1 MASLIQGSPLPDVQT
16 TQQTTSTAPAW
27 YNNFLSSIPSTGAP
41 TADTGVAGFSGL
53 QQQAFGAAPSAINAG
68 QGALGTAVN
77 TATNVAGTPTID
89 MISQY
94 MNPYTQQVIGEV
106 GRLGQQNFQ
115 NKLAPGATAG
125 AVGSGQFGSTRGM
138 NVYGNIAR
146 EASRDI
152 TGQQGALLSS
162 GFDAALKAAQAQQQ
176 LNLQA
181 AQQLG
186 TLSGQQYTQG
196 VGGLDVLSKLGAQQ
210 QAQEQARIDY
220 PLSLAERRAS
230 VLKGLQVPMS
240 TEQTFKGPMPGA
252 YAPSPLQQI
261 LGYTAGTASLF
272 TPRYD
277 KNGNPI
283 PGSSPL
289 SQIPGL
295 RDLFSPSTPAAA
307 PVYSG
312 QSLPD
317 GTPIYTKPD
326 GTLVDST
333 GSPIDLN
340 IFNPNESPYSPI
352 EPSDPGWNTPTGITA
367 GNNDSGFAAGNS
379 DVGFNSDIN
388 MYGP

>member
-1 MASLIQGSPLPDVQT
+1 MASLTQGSALPDVQT

-53 QQQAFGAAPSAINAG
+53 QQQAFGAAPTTINAG

-106 GRLGQQNFQ
+106 GRLGQQNFE
-115 NKLAPGATAG
+115 NKLAPAATAG

-152 TGQQGALLSS
+152 TGQQGSLLSS
-162 GFDAALKAAQAQQQ
+162 GFNDALKAAQAQQQ

-186 TLSGQQYTQG
+186 TLSNQQYTQG

-210 QAQEQARIDY
+210 QAQEQAKIDY
-220 PLSLAERRAS
+220 PLSLEERQSAI
-230 VLKGLQVPMS
+230 LKGLQVPMS
-240 TEQTFKGPMPGA
+240 TEQKFKGPMPGA
-252 YAPSPLQQI
+252 YSPSPLQQI

-295 RDLFSPSTPAAA
+295 NKLLNLGSGSESNPAV
-307 PVYSG
+307 PVDT
-312 QSLPD
+312 SLGNYGLPVQ
-317 GTPIYTKPD
+317 G
-326 GTLVDST
+326 
-333 GSPIDLN
+333 
-340 IFNPNESPYSPI
+340 
-352 EPSDPGWNTPTGITA
+352 TGIGGGAGAGQIQGTDGKVYNDPTYGTA
-367 GNNDSGFAAGNS
+367 SGGVTPPSIDDTNF
-379 DVGFNSDIN
+379 DLTDD
-388 MYGP
+388 YTTDTTLGP

>member
-1 MASLIQGSPLPDVQT
+1 MASLTQGSALPDVQT

-27 YNNFLSSIPSTGAP
+27 YNNFLSSVSTTGAP
-41 TADTGVAGFSGL
+41 TPETGVAGFSGL
-53 QQQAFGAAPSAINAG
+53 QQQAFSGAPGAINAG

-77 TATNVAGTPTID
+77 TATNVASTPTID

-106 GRLGQQNFQ
+106 GRLGQQNFE
-115 NKLAPGATAG
+115 NKLAPGATAA

-152 TGQQGALLSS
+152 TGQQGALLQS
-162 GFDAALKAAQAQQQ
+162 GFDAALKAAQAQQT
-176 LNLQA
+176 LRLQA

-186 TLSGQQYTQG
+186 QLSGQQYTQG

-220 PLSLAERRAS
+220 PLSLAERQAS
-230 VLKGLQVPMS
+230 IMKGFQIPMS
-240 TEQTFKGPMPGA
+240 TEQKFKGPMPGA
-252 YAPSPLQQI
+252 YSASPLQQI

-283 PGSSPL
+283 PGTSPL

-295 RDLFSPSTPAAA
+295 RDLLNTASTPTAP

-312 QSLPD
+312 QTLPD
-317 GTPIYTKPD
+317 GTPIYRKPD

-340 IFNPNESPYSPI
+340 IFNPIETPYTPI
-352 EPSDPGWNTPTGITA
+352 EPSDPGWNSNTGIES
-367 GNNDSGFAAGNS
+367 GNQDTGFDSSGYFG
-379 DVGFNSDIN
+379 
-388 MYGP
+388 

>member
-1 MASLIQGSPLPDVQT
+1 MASLTQGSALPDVQT

-27 YNNFLSSIPSTGAP
+27 YNNFLSGISTTGATTP
-41 TADTGVAGFSGL
+41 DTGVAGFSGL
-53 QQQAFGAAPSAINAG
+53 QQQAFGNAPGAINAG
-68 QGALGTAVN
+68 QGAMGTAVN
-77 TATNVAGTPTID
+77 TATNVANTPTAD

-94 MNPYTQQVIGEV
+94 MNPYTQQVVGEI
-106 GRLGQQNFQ
+106 GRLGQQNFE
-115 NKLAPGATAG
+115 NRLAPGATAG

-146 EASRDI
+146 ESSRDT
-152 TGQQGALLSS
+152 TGQQGSALQS
-162 GFDAALKAAQAQQQ
+162 GFDAALKAAQAQQM
-176 LNLQA
+176 LGLQS
-181 AQQLG
+181 AQTLG
-186 TLSGQQYTQG
+186 TLGNQQYTQG

-220 PLSLAERRAS
+220 PLSLQERQATT
-230 VLKGLQVPMS
+230 LKGLQVPMS
-240 TEQTFKGPMPGA
+240 TAQTFKGPIPGA
-252 YAPSPLQQI
+252 YSASPLQQI

-277 KNGNPI
+277 AQGRQI

-295 RDLFSPSTPAAA
+295 RDLLGPSTPTTP

-317 GTPIYTKPD
+317 GTPIYRKPD

-340 IFNPNESPYSPI
+340 IFNPNETPYTPI
-352 EPSDPGWNTPTGITA
+352 NPSDPGWNSGTGIED
-367 GNNDSGFAAGNS
+367 GNQDPGWNTPSGFEN
-379 DVGFNSDIN
+379 DYFD
-388 MYGP
+388 YGS

>member
-106 GRLGQQNFQ
+106 GRLGQQNFE
-115 NKLAPGATAG
+115 NKIAPGATAG

-138 NVYGNIAR
+138 NVYGNLAR
-146 EASRDI
+146 EVNRDI
-152 TGQQGALLSS
+152 TGQQGALLQG
-162 GFDAALKAAQAQQQ
+162 GFDAALKAAQAQQT

-186 TLSGQQYTQG
+186 QLSGQQYTQG

-210 QAQEQARIDY
+210 QAQEQAKIDY
-220 PLSLAERRAS
+220 PLSLEERRAAI
-230 VLKGLQVPMS
+230 LKGLQVPMS
-240 TEQTFKGPMPGA
+240 TEQKFKGPMPGA
-252 YAPSPLQQI
+252 YSPSPLQQI

-295 RDLFSPSTPAAA
+295 NQLLNLGSGSGSTPAV
-307 PVYSG
+307 PVDT
-312 QSLPD
+312 SL
-317 GTPIYTKPD
+317 GNY
-326 GTLVDST
+326 
-333 GSPIDLN
+333 GSPVQ
-340 IFNPNESPYSPI
+340 
-352 EPSDPGWNTPTGITA
+352 GTGIGGGPGAGQILGTDGKVYPDPTYGTA
-367 GNNDSGFAAGNS
+367 SGGVTPPAIDDQFTNFDLTDDYYTDTSLG
-379 DVGFNSDIN
+379 I
-388 MYGP
+388 

>member
-106 GRLGQQNFQ
+106 GRLGQQNFE
-115 NKLAPGATAG
+115 NKIAPGATAG

-138 NVYGNIAR
+138 NVYGNLAR
-146 EASRDI
+146 EVSRDI
-152 TGQQGALLSS
+152 TGQQGALLQG

-210 QAQEQARIDY
+210 QAQEQAKIDY
-220 PLSLAERRAS
+220 PLSLEERRAAI
-230 VLKGLQVPMS
+230 LKGLQVPMS
-240 TEQTFKGPMPGA
+240 TEQKFKGPMPGA

-272 TPRYD
+272 TPDPRTG
-277 KNGNPI
+277 K
-283 PGSSPL
+283 SPL
-289 SQIPGL
+289 QQIPGL
-295 RDLFSPSTPAAA
+295 KDLFGSAATTPTTTTNSQG
-307 PVYSG
+307 SG
-312 QSLPD
+312 IGESI
-317 GTPIYTKPD
+317 GTPGMTENGGYIDEFGIYTPPEN
-326 GTLVDST
+326 LIDS
-333 GSPIDLN
+333 GSGGGYFDYEDSPI
-340 IFNPNESPYSPI
+340 
-352 EPSDPGWNTPTGITA
+352 
-367 GNNDSGFAAGNS
+367 
-379 DVGFNSDIN
+379 
-388 MYGP
+388 